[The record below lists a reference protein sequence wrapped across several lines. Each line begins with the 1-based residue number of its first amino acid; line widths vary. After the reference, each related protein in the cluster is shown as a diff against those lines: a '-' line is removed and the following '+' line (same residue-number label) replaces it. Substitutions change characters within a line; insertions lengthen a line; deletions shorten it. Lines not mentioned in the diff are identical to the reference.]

1 MTGMLMSERIT
12 ISCGPMPAATLVDR
26 FLTRIREM
34 QDIGALARLAAKLL
48 AEQLDDIG
56 LVVDNQDADAHLL
69 LPPA

>member
-34 QDIGALARLAAKLL
+34 QDIGALARLAAKVLT
-48 AEQLDDIG
+48 EQLPDIG
-56 LVVDNQDADAHLL
+56 VIDNQDADAHLL